1 MNDSVQTQIDALNKK
16 MDLVLEHIESQK
28 NRSMAVD
35 DLVSD
40 LSIIGKDMY
49 DSSVDALDKQQI
61 EIRPDQLRDLALKF
75 IRNIGTFNA
84 LMDSLESI
92 TDLIKDASPLVTE
105 AIIDFSKQLN
115 ILNEKGVF
123 DNGRALLDLLT
134 NLLSAGNPNQIKQ
147 LANNA
152 ELIAS
157 VFGKLSDPQVLKQL
171 DNLLTALSE
180 SSKADIKAKSPIKL
194 VMSKEMKQTSGFLLH
209 FMKELNKQN
218 G

>member
-152 ELIAS
+152 ELITS
-157 VFGKLSDPQVLKQL
+157 VFGKLSDPHVLKQL
-171 DNLLTALSE
+171 DNLLTALAE

>member
-49 DSSVDALDKQQI
+49 DSSVEALDKQQI

>member
-28 NRSMAVD
+28 NRSMAMD

-49 DSSVDALDKQQI
+49 DSSVEALDKQQI

-134 NLLSAGNPNQIKQ
+134 NLLSAGNSDQIKQ

-171 DNLLTALSE
+171 DNLLSALSE

-209 FMKELNKQN
+209 FIKELNKQN